1 MLTNFSDDREQAWK
15 FGQGIVQYRVGHING
30 EAVALL
36 CILEGYPET
45 DTIYRIV
52 FDE

>member
-30 EAVALL
+30 EAVALDKFSYAL
-36 CILEGYPET
+36 AASSR
-45 DTIYRIV
+45 D
-52 FDE
+52 

>member
-1 MLTNFSDDREQAWK
+1 MSYRIGFSL
-15 FGQGIVQYRVGHING
+15 NG

-36 CILEGYPET
+36 RILEGYPET